1 MIKLLTIILVAMI
14 SLSTAC
20 SPIEESSKTGKE
32 ENQSESRIEEIDGVQ
47 MLLDAKAK
55 LEALDGFYTVT
66 EGATVSVGISQS
78 ILAKRIVSEGAV
90 FKQSVSYSFMI
101 KTASQTLA
109 KDGKY
114 FLKKSERVNSLTDI
128 VWQKAVSELTREQYL
143 EKFGSVNRGLSN
155 FIITE
160 QTIKSAEVISEEDFF
175 AVTVILDC
183 QTSTEYIARE
193 MKFNSGSSELPTFQS
208 VTLTAQIY
216 KNGTIKSIRYQHE
229 YKIKMPVLGKVSC
242 KEDTTESFYELTDD
256 EQISQYF

>member
-114 FLKKSERVNSLTDI
+114 FLYVNGGEESKYNKENITRMSKE
-128 VWQKAVSELTREQYL
+128 KANEWL
-143 EKFGSVNRGLSN
+143 ENNK
-155 FIITE
+155 
-160 QTIKSAEVISEEDFF
+160 
-175 AVTVILDC
+175 
-183 QTSTEYIARE
+183 
-193 MKFNSGSSELPTFQS
+193 
-208 VTLTAQIY
+208 
-216 KNGTIKSIRYQHE
+216 
-229 YKIKMPVLGKVSC
+229 
-242 KEDTTESFYELTDD
+242 
-256 EQISQYF
+256 